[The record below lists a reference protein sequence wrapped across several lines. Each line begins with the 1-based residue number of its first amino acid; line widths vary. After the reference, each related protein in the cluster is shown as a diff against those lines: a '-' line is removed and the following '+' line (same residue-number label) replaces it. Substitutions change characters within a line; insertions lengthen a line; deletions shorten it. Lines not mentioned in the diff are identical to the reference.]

1 MKQKLFN
8 YLNQNGYGYEGND
21 HLIKFNV
28 NDLHFYCQ
36 FFPKDPFF
44 FRIILPCEDDL
55 QVSNTRSVIA
65 EINSRYK
72 VAKIIEVNNGKLS
85 TERVQFS
92 LNTRDD
98 SGEEF
103 ELMVRESGQDDYEV
117 AARFP
122 FRAKLAFAG
131 TFSFDF

>member
-1 MKQKLFN
+1 LFFIDAVGHV
-8 YLNQNGYGYEGND
+8 LNDRQ
-21 HLIKFNV
+21 
-28 NDLHFYCQ
+28 
-36 FFPKDPFF
+36 
-44 FRIILPCEDDL
+44 
-55 QVSNTRSVIA
+55 
-65 EINSRYK
+65 
-72 VAKIIEVNNGKLS
+72 IIEVNNGKLS

-98 SGEEF
+98 SGDEF

-122 FRAKLAFAG
+122 FRAKLAFTG

>member
-1 MKQKLFN
+1 MFFIDAVGHV
-8 YLNQNGYGYEGND
+8 LNDRQ
-21 HLIKFNV
+21 
-28 NDLHFYCQ
+28 
-36 FFPKDPFF
+36 
-44 FRIILPCEDDL
+44 
-55 QVSNTRSVIA
+55 
-65 EINSRYK
+65 
-72 VAKIIEVNNGKLS
+72 IIEVNNGKLS

-98 SGEEF
+98 SGDEF

-122 FRAKLAFAG
+122 FRAKLAFTG